1 MPGECKGEGQRIE
14 AGKESV
20 DCRQRLALS
29 DWVSVWAE
37 SNYFCIGSTEGM
49 FMSGFRNAV
58 TMLLLAV
65 GVAGGLTAWAA
76 QPSRTPAAGAQP
88 AERQAPKQLFAI
100 AAEGKELTA
109 NIPFLAARA
118 THYHVYDENGTLVEM
133 IANPY
138 LDMEAGTG
146 PAAAQ
151 MLAEHGVTVLVA
163 GMVGPKMKDVLAAK
177 QVRFVSRK
185 GNVQGVVNELKKS
198 Q

>member
-1 MPGECKGEGQRIE
+1 M
-14 AGKESV
+14 A
-20 DCRQRLALS
+20 
-29 DWVSVWAE
+29 
-37 SNYFCIGSTEGM
+37 
-49 FMSGFRNAV
+49 GFRNAV
-58 TMLLLAV
+58 VMLFLAL

-76 QPSRTPAAGAQP
+76 QPSSAPAAGAQP

-100 AAEGKELTA
+100 AAEGKETSA
-109 NIPFLAARA
+109 SIPFLAGRA
-118 THYHVYDENGTLVEM
+118 THYHVYDESGTLVEM

-138 LDMEAGTG
+138 LDMEAGMG

-151 MLAEHGVTVLVA
+151 MLAEQGVTVLVA
-163 GMVGPKMKDVLAAK
+163 GMVGPKMRDVLVAK